1 MNAASYQSDSRPAG
15 PVASNSF
22 KRGCLSHFAPAL
34 TGCRAKPPA
43 RQPGAP
49 VPGKHHLG
57 VILSGAK
64 NPSEAQI
71 FSAVSSFSRATLAIR
86 AATAFGRSLV
96 VEKPGAP
103 QQITSSA
110 GVLPLRFA
118 QHQDDSLEILE
129 LETATVAFTC
139 FAIIALCSTRP
150 KTDAS
155 SPSKDSMAAAKART
169 WAG

>member
-22 KRGCLSHFAPAL
+22 KRGCLFHFPPAL

-57 VILSGAK
+57 GHFER
-64 NPSEAQI
+64 SEKSQQ
-71 FSAVSSFSRATLAIR
+71 SANFQCRLELFTRDARDSCGYGFR
-86 AATAFGRSLV
+86 RSLV
-96 VEKPGAP
+96 VEKPGP

-118 QHQDDSLEILE
+118 QRQDDSLEILE
-129 LETATVAFTC
+129 LETATV
-139 FAIIALCSTRP
+139 
-150 KTDAS
+150 
-155 SPSKDSMAAAKART
+155 
-169 WAG
+169 